1 MSNRWIYD
9 KVNRLIKKH
18 RTRDPSEL
26 IPAMNIKLEYLH
38 DAKHL
43 LGMYTV
49 IQRNR
54 FIFISDNVGKN
65 KNTILAHELGH
76 DQLHRDHCKDGAFFQ
91 ENKLFNPTNKLET
104 QANIFAAHLLIFI
117 IISSSITSTIK
128 PENAI
133 NQTRKA
139 ITKLDFKA
147 MSYVKKISYLS
158 SMNTMKPIKENIRP
172 KGNPGT
178 NMTKIGK
185 GSLGRENFNLTLIE

>member
-18 RTRDPSEL
+18 KTRDPSEL

-104 QANIFAAHLLIFI
+104 QASIFAAHLLISDEDI
-117 IISSSITSTIK
+117 LNNLGEESCDYGLAA
-128 PENAI
+128 ELGVDI
-133 NQTRKA
+133 N
-139 ITKLDFKA
+139 LLNL
-147 MSYVKKISYLS
+147 KISEMAKMGLLDYRVRVE
-158 SMNTMKPIKENIRP
+158 KPRSDFLKKYRP
-172 KGNPGT
+172 EEE
-178 NMTKIGK
+178 IY
-185 GSLGRENFNLTLIE
+185 E